1 MPDYPD
7 DDPYSPNG
15 LPPYYIE
22 PSVDTSAIST
32 PTPSD
37 DEFVIQDSPMSDDFD
52 DNWDPYADNSF
63 SESASTISEAVSIV
77 TGVTAS
83 TNNQQLVEISP
94 TPTPPPGYFE
104 PNSTNN
110 TRVNFGEFLPGQY
123 VFYLFFHC
131 FLFPLPLLVVDLLI
145 DF

>member
-7 DDPYSPNG
+7 DDPYSLNG

-22 PSVDTSAIST
+22 PSVDISAIST
-32 PTPSD
+32 PTLSD

-52 DNWDPYADNSF
+52 NNWDSYADNSF
-63 SESASTISEAVSIV
+63 SESASIISEAVSII

-83 TNNQQLVEISP
+83 TNDQQLVKISP
-94 TPTPPPGYFE
+94 TPIPLSGYFE
-104 PNSTNN
+104 PNSTNS

-145 DF
+145 DY

>member
-7 DDPYSPNG
+7 DGPYSPNG

-22 PSVDTSAIST
+22 PSIDTSAIPT

-83 TNNQQLVEISP
+83 TNDQQLVEISLIP
-94 TPTPPPGYFE
+94 IFLPIYFE
-104 PNSTNN
+104 PNSTNS
-110 TRVNFGEFLPGQY
+110 TRVNFGEFLPE
-123 VFYLFFHC
+123 
-131 FLFPLPLLVVDLLI
+131 
-145 DF
+145 